1 MKTHNTAHHL
11 QRMRSNPQTEPGLA
25 KELMSEV
32 TVLTSEWK
40 LRLEVRWEVM
50 LAIKL
55 VTAWGVQ
62 VLAST
67 SAALEML
74 LVHRLQIH
82 HHNSNISAR
91 SRRGRS
97 NLDHRCRRCG
107 FHHHSTPRSMHHP
120 RMIHSPPSWRNQSSW
135 RNRSNHHHRN
145 NTPRSQ
151 PGANSNPG
159 PSCRCCNR
167 ERHHQTTQKGAC
179 HPRTLQ
185 QTSHVVSKFSSSATS
200 CCPHSG
206 GTRAHHPG
214 KWWWHELQ
222 AGTYLQR
229 APNDRFSALFKR
241 NEKGIGKRFLQGN
254 PHRKKTS

>member
-1 MKTHNTAHHL
+1 
-11 QRMRSNPQTEPGLA
+11 
-25 KELMSEV
+25 
-32 TVLTSEWK
+32 
-40 LRLEVRWEVM
+40 
-50 LAIKL
+50 
-55 VTAWGVQ
+55 
-62 VLAST
+62 
-67 SAALEML
+67 
-74 LVHRLQIH
+74 VHRLQIH

-97 NLDHRCRRCG
+97 NLDHRCRKCR

-120 RMIHSPPSWRNQSSW
+120 RMIHSPPSWRNQS
-135 RNRSNHHHRN
+135 NHHHRN
-145 NTPRSQ
+145 NTPLSQ

-185 QTSHVVSKFSSSATS
+185 LTSHVVSKFSSSATS

-206 GTRAHHPG
+206 RTRTRHPR
-214 KWWWHELQ
+214 KWQWRELQ

-229 APNDRFSALFKR
+229 APNERCSSLSKR
-241 NEKGIGKRFLQGN
+241 NEKGIIKEVFAG
-254 PHRKKTS
+254 